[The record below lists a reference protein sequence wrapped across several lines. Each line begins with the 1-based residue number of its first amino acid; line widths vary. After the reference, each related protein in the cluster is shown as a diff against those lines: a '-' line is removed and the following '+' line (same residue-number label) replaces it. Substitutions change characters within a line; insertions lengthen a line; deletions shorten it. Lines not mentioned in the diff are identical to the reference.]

1 MDWAG
6 RSALVT
12 GASRGIGRAVAVSLA
27 ARGARVAIVARDQAA
42 LAETAALCPGAV
54 VRALD
59 LTGDLAPLAGALDE
73 LGGRLDLLA
82 NVAGAPGRAIALE
95 ALTEADWASALSLN
109 LLAAVRLQ
117 NLCLDAL
124 TAASGCIVNVGSI
137 ASSGGLRNGAAYA
150 AAKAG
155 LAAVTRAAAIE
166 WARRGVR
173 ANLVEPGF
181 VDTEFNQHL
190 REAGADTRLI
200 AQIPLLRA
208 ITAEEVA
215 EAVLHLGAARST
227 TGATLRVDGGWT
239 ARM

>member
-6 RSALVT
+6 RTALVT
-12 GASRGIGRAVAVSLA
+12 GASRGIGRSVAHALA
-27 ARGARVAIVARDQAA
+27 ARGARVAHVGRDKAA
-42 LAETAALCPGAV
+42 LAETAAHCPGAAVRV
-54 VRALD
+54 VD
-59 LTGDLAPLAGALDE
+59 LTGDLAPLAGTLDE
-73 LGGRLDLLA
+73 LGNRLDLLA
-82 NVAGAPGRAIALE
+82 NVAGAPGRAVALE
-95 ALTEADWASALSLN
+95 ELTEDDWSAALSLN

-124 TAASGCIVNVGSI
+124 IAAGGCVVNVGSI

-173 ANLVEPGF
+173 SNLVEPGF
-181 VDTEFNQHL
+181 VDTEFNAHL
-190 REAGADTRLI
+190 AADKIVSR
-200 AQIPLLRA
+200 IPLRRA
-208 ITAEEVA
+208 IAAEEVA
-215 EAVLHLGAARST
+215 EAVLHLGSSPSI